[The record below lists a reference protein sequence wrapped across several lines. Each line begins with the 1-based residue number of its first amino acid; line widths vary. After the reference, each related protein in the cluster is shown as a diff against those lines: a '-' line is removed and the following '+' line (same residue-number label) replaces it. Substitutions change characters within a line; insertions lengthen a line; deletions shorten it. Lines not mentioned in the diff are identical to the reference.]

1 MTVSAKQQTVH
12 LGEISTE
19 ELRLVKSAV
28 DFVKWDSESRGGPLV
43 KSLNGRR
50 VWQVTSDDSRVTIF
64 GDECQFEGIYMLST
78 QFIANCVPLIKLD
91 DNLHLSIVD
100 RQITATSISGTVT
113 MYCGPM
119 TDNFVI
125 SSQANTVFAHLPF
138 RSLFRAID
146 TASELPDNV
155 SPDALRRNN
164 DPPPTTITI
173 GNNYLTCF
181 TDWRSYGC
189 QDVTTS
195 AVASTLSNG
204 AISVCAQT
212 LNRMVNLFGLVGNP
226 EFTVAFDPLTS
237 DFVEF
242 STSAC
247 HIAVR
252 RKLVGSDLL
261 LKQIRETLT
270 GLFQQHTVSDR
281 GAIAAIIDGC
291 PIRICI
297 LESESTGTNI
307 IRLTHTVLRDASQ
320 TLDLLKEINVFNQ
333 QLVCSRAWIEDDRVI
348 LGIDLDQNDVAKI
361 YEHLKKLATDASKL
375 DGVLEPL
382 GA

>member
-28 DFVKWDSESRGGPLV
+28 DFVKWDSESRSGPIV

-78 QFIANCVPLIKLD
+78 QFIANCLPLIKLD
-91 DNLHLSIVD
+91 DNLRLSIVN

-113 MYCGPM
+113 MYCGSM
-119 TDNFVI
+119 TDNFVT
-125 SSQANTVFAHLPF
+125 SSQVNTVFAHLPF

-155 SPDALRRNN
+155 SPDALRRND
-164 DPPPTTITI
+164 DPPPATITI

-195 AVASTLSNG
+195 AAASTLSNG

-237 DFVEF
+237 NFVEF

-281 GAIAAIIDGC
+281 GAIAAIIDDC

-348 LGIDLDQNDVAKI
+348 LGVDLDQSDVAKI
-361 YEHLKKLATDASKL
+361 YEHLKKLAADTSKL

>member
-125 SSQANTVFAHLPF
+125 SSQANTVFAQLPF

-155 SPDALRRNN
+155 SPDALRRND

>member
-1 MTVSAKQQTVH
+1 
-12 LGEISTE
+12 
-19 ELRLVKSAV
+19 
-28 DFVKWDSESRGGPLV
+28 
-43 KSLNGRR
+43 
-50 VWQVTSDDSRVTIF
+50 
-64 GDECQFEGIYMLST
+64 LST
-78 QFIANCVPLIKLD
+78 QFIANCLPLIKLD
-91 DNLHLSIVD
+91 DNLRLSIVN

-119 TDNFVI
+119 TDNFVT
-125 SSQANTVFAHLPF
+125 SSQVNTVFAHLPF

-146 TASELPDNV
+146 TASELPDNI
-155 SPDALRRNN
+155 SPDALRRND

-195 AVASTLSNG
+195 AAASTLSNG

-281 GAIAAIIDGC
+281 GAIAAIIDDC

-348 LGIDLDQNDVAKI
+348 LGVDLDQNDVAKI
-361 YEHLKKLATDASKL
+361 YEHLKKLAADASKL

>member
-119 TDNFVI
+119 TDNFVT

-155 SPDALRRNN
+155 SPDALRRND

-297 LESESTGTNI
+297 LESESTCTNI

>member
-28 DFVKWDSESRGGPLV
+28 DFAKWDSESRGGPLV

-50 VWQVTSDDSRVTIF
+50 VWQVTSDDSKVTIF

-78 QFIANCVPLIKLD
+78 QFIANCLPLIKLD
-91 DNLHLSIVD
+91 DNLRLSIVN

-119 TDNFVI
+119 TDNFVT
-125 SSQANTVFAHLPF
+125 SSQVNTVFAHLPF

-146 TASELPDNV
+146 TASELPDNI
-155 SPDALRRNN
+155 SPDALRRND

-173 GNNYLTCF
+173 GNNYLACF

-281 GAIAAIIDGC
+281 GAIAAIIDDC

-348 LGIDLDQNDVAKI
+348 LGVDLDQNDVAKI

>member
-125 SSQANTVFAHLPF
+125 SSQANTVFAQLPF

-155 SPDALRRNN
+155 SPDALRRND

-252 RKLVGSDLL
+252 RKLVGPDLL

-307 IRLTHTVLRDASQ
+307 LRLTHTVLRDASQ

>member
-1 MTVSAKQQTVH
+1 
-12 LGEISTE
+12 
-19 ELRLVKSAV
+19 
-28 DFVKWDSESRGGPLV
+28 
-43 KSLNGRR
+43 
-50 VWQVTSDDSRVTIF
+50 
-64 GDECQFEGIYMLST
+64 MLST

-155 SPDALRRNN
+155 SPDALRRND